1 LPEIKNLG
9 LTSRLVS
16 SPRTL
21 AADCDVSVGENA
33 AKPVQVNDVAQHAG
47 VSRRVLERR
56 FMQVLERTVAEE
68 IRRVHFEL
76 AKKLLVETDLAIPEV
91 ADAAGFG
98 TPRPR
103 GQGVCHV

>member
-1 LPEIKNLG
+1 
-9 LTSRLVS
+9 
-16 SPRTL
+16 
-21 AADCDVSVGENA
+21 
-33 AKPVQVNDVAQHAG
+33 
-47 VSRRVLERR
+47 
-56 FMQVLERTVAEE
+56 VAEE